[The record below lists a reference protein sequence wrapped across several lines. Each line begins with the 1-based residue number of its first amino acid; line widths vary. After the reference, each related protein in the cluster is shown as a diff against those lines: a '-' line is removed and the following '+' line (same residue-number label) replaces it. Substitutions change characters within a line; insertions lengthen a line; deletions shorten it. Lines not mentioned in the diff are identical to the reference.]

1 MMTYTK
7 NDAISVYHMT
17 TRHNDV
23 KIQK

>member
-1 MMTYTK
+1 MTYTK